1 MLSGRRL
8 ARFGIPP
15 HLTLSVRRRILAA
28 ECLRMGLKEHI
39 REIPD
44 FPTPGILFR
53 DITPLLGH
61 PKAFR
66 LAVDQLAER
75 FASEPF
81 DAVAAIESRG
91 FVFAAPLAYRLGVP
105 LVPVRKEGKLPFD
118 THSVTYALEYGSDTL
133 EIHVDAI
140 REGSRTLIVDD
151 LLATGGTAAATVR
164 LVERSG
170 ASVAGLAFVIELT
183 DLGGRDALAG
193 YRVESLVAW

>member
-1 MLSGRRL
+1 
-8 ARFGIPP
+8 
-15 HLTLSVRRRILAA
+15 
-28 ECLRMGLKEHI
+28 LKEHI

-61 PKAFR
+61 PEAFR
-66 LAVDQLAER
+66 RAVELLAER
-75 FASEPF
+75 FEPESF
-81 DAVAAIESRG
+81 DSVVAIESRG
-91 FVFAAPLAYRLGVP
+91 FVFAAPLAYRLGIP

-118 THSVTYALEYGSDTL
+118 THSVTYALEYGSDAL

-140 REGSRTLIVDD
+140 GEGSRVLIVDD

-164 LVERSG
+164 LIERSG

-183 DLGGRDALAG
+183 DLRGRDALAG
-193 YRVESLVAW
+193 YRVESLVTW

>member
-1 MLSGRRL
+1 MD
-8 ARFGIPP
+8 
-15 HLTLSVRRRILAA
+15 
-28 ECLRMGLKEHI
+28 LKEHI

-61 PKAFR
+61 PEAFR
-66 LAVDQLAER
+66 RAVELLAER
-75 FASEPF
+75 FEPESF
-81 DAVAAIESRG
+81 DSVVAIESRG

-118 THSVTYALEYGSDTL
+118 THSVTYALEYGSDAL

-140 REGSRTLIVDD
+140 GEGSRVLIVDD

-164 LVERSG
+164 LIERSG

-183 DLGGRDALAG
+183 DLRGRDTLAG
-193 YRVESLVAW
+193 YRVESLVTW

>member
-1 MLSGRRL
+1 MD
-8 ARFGIPP
+8 
-15 HLTLSVRRRILAA
+15 
-28 ECLRMGLKEHI
+28 LKEHI

-61 PKAFR
+61 PEAFR
-66 LAVDQLAER
+66 RAVELLAER
-75 FASEPF
+75 FEPESF
-81 DAVAAIESRG
+81 DSVVAIESRG
-91 FVFAAPLAYRLGVP
+91 FVFAAPLAYRLGIP

-118 THSVTYALEYGSDTL
+118 THSVTYALEYGSDSL

-140 REGSRTLIVDD
+140 SEGSRVLIVDD

-164 LVERSG
+164 LIERSG

-183 DLGGRDALAG
+183 DLRGRDALAG
-193 YRVESLVAW
+193 YRVESLVTW

>member
-1 MLSGRRL
+1 MY
-8 ARFGIPP
+8 
-15 HLTLSVRRRILAA
+15 
-28 ECLRMGLKEHI
+28 LKEHI

-61 PKAFR
+61 PQAFR
-66 LAVDQLAER
+66 HAVDQLAER

-81 DAVAAIESRG
+81 DTVVAIESRG

-105 LVPVRKEGKLPFD
+105 LVPVRKKGKLPFD
-118 THSVTYALEYGSDTL
+118 THSVTYALEYGSDSL
-133 EIHVDAI
+133 EVHVDAI
-140 REGSRTLIVDD
+140 GEGSRALIVDD

-170 ASVAGLAFVIELT
+170 ASVAGLAFVVELT
-183 DLGGRDALAG
+183 ELGGRDALPDT
-193 YRVESLVAW
+193 E

>member
-1 MLSGRRL
+1 MN
-8 ARFGIPP
+8 
-15 HLTLSVRRRILAA
+15 
-28 ECLRMGLKEHI
+28 LKEHI

-61 PKAFR
+61 PEAFR
-66 LAVDQLAER
+66 FAVDRLAER

-81 DAVAAIESRG
+81 DAVVAIESRG

-105 LVPVRKEGKLPFD
+105 LAPVRKQGKLPFD
-118 THSVTYALEYGSDTL
+118 THSVTYALEYGSDSL
-133 EIHVDAI
+133 EVHVDAI
-140 REGSRTLIVDD
+140 GEGSRALIVDD

-170 ASVAGLAFVIELT
+170 AAVAGLAFVIELT
-183 DLGGRDALAG
+183 DLGGRNALSG
-193 YRVESLVAW
+193 YRVESLVTC

>member
-1 MLSGRRL
+1 MN
-8 ARFGIPP
+8 
-15 HLTLSVRRRILAA
+15 
-28 ECLRMGLKEHI
+28 LKEHI

-61 PKAFR
+61 PEAFR
-66 LAVDQLAER
+66 FAVDRLAER

-81 DAVAAIESRG
+81 DAVVGIESRG

-105 LVPVRKEGKLPFD
+105 LAPVRKQGKLPFD
-118 THSVTYALEYGSDTL
+118 THSVTYALEYGSDSL
-133 EIHVDAI
+133 EVHVDAI
-140 REGSRTLIVDD
+140 GEGSRALIVDD

-170 ASVAGLAFVIELT
+170 AAVAGLAFVIELT
-183 DLGGRDALAG
+183 DLGGRNALSG
-193 YRVESLVAW
+193 YRVESLVTC

>member
-1 MLSGRRL
+1 MD
-8 ARFGIPP
+8 
-15 HLTLSVRRRILAA
+15 
-28 ECLRMGLKEHI
+28 LKEHI

-61 PKAFR
+61 PEAFR
-66 LAVDQLAER
+66 FAVDRLAER

-81 DAVAAIESRG
+81 DAVVGIESRG

-105 LVPVRKEGKLPFD
+105 LAPVRKQGKLPFD
-118 THSVTYALEYGSDTL
+118 THSVTYALEYGSDSL
-133 EIHVDAI
+133 EVHVDAI
-140 REGSRTLIVDD
+140 GEGSRALIVDD

-183 DLGGRDALAG
+183 DLGGRNALSG
-193 YRVESLVAW
+193 YRVESLVTW

>member
-1 MLSGRRL
+1 MD
-8 ARFGIPP
+8 
-15 HLTLSVRRRILAA
+15 
-28 ECLRMGLKEHI
+28 LKEHI

-61 PKAFR
+61 PEAFR
-66 LAVDQLAER
+66 FAVDRLAER

-81 DAVAAIESRG
+81 DAVVGIESRG

-105 LVPVRKEGKLPFD
+105 LAPVRKQGKLPFD
-118 THSVTYALEYGSDTL
+118 THSVTYALEYGSDSL
-133 EIHVDAI
+133 EVHVDAI
-140 REGSRTLIVDD
+140 GEGSRALIVDD

-170 ASVAGLAFVIELT
+170 ARVAGMAFVIELT
-183 DLGGRDALAG
+183 DLGGRDALSG
-193 YRVESLVAW
+193 YRVESLVTW

>member
-1 MLSGRRL
+1 MD
-8 ARFGIPP
+8 
-15 HLTLSVRRRILAA
+15 
-28 ECLRMGLKEHI
+28 LKEHI

-61 PKAFR
+61 PEAFR
-66 LAVDQLAER
+66 RAVELLAER
-75 FASEPF
+75 FEPESF
-81 DAVAAIESRG
+81 DSVVAIESRG
-91 FVFAAPLAYRLGVP
+91 FVFAAPLAYRLGIP

-118 THSVTYALEYGSDTL
+118 THSVTYALEYGSDSL

-140 REGSRTLIVDD
+140 GEGSRVLIVDD

-164 LVERSG
+164 LIERSG

-183 DLGGRDALAG
+183 DLRGRDALAG
-193 YRVESLVAW
+193 YRVESLVTW

>member
-1 MLSGRRL
+1 MD
-8 ARFGIPP
+8 
-15 HLTLSVRRRILAA
+15 
-28 ECLRMGLKEHI
+28 LKEHI

-44 FPTPGILFR
+44 FPTQGILFR

-61 PKAFR
+61 PEAFR
-66 LAVDQLAER
+66 FAVDQLAER

-81 DAVAAIESRG
+81 DAVVAIESRG

-105 LVPVRKEGKLPFD
+105 LAPVRKQGKLPFD
-118 THSVTYALEYGSDTL
+118 THSVTYALEYGSDSL
-133 EIHVDAI
+133 EVHVDAI
-140 REGSRTLIVDD
+140 GEGSRALIVDD

-183 DLGGRDALAG
+183 DLGGRNALSG
-193 YRVESLVAW
+193 YRVESLVTW

>member
-1 MLSGRRL
+1 MD
-8 ARFGIPP
+8 
-15 HLTLSVRRRILAA
+15 
-28 ECLRMGLKEHI
+28 LKEHI

-61 PKAFR
+61 PEAFR
-66 LAVDQLAER
+66 FAVDRLAER

-81 DAVAAIESRG
+81 DAVVAIESRG

-105 LVPVRKEGKLPFD
+105 LAPVRKQGKLPFD
-118 THSVTYALEYGSDTL
+118 THSVTYALEYGSDSL
-133 EIHVDAI
+133 EVHVDAI
-140 REGSRTLIVDD
+140 GEGSRALIVDD

-170 ASVAGLAFVIELT
+170 AAVAGLAFVIELT
-183 DLGGRDALAG
+183 ELRGRDALSG
-193 YRVESLVAW
+193 YRVESLVTC

>member
-1 MLSGRRL
+1 MD
-8 ARFGIPP
+8 
-15 HLTLSVRRRILAA
+15 
-28 ECLRMGLKEHI
+28 LKEHI

-61 PKAFR
+61 PEAFR
-66 LAVDQLAER
+66 RAVELLAER
-75 FASEPF
+75 FEPESF
-81 DAVAAIESRG
+81 DSVVAIESRG
-91 FVFAAPLAYRLGVP
+91 FVFAAPLAYRLGIP

-118 THSVTYALEYGSDTL
+118 THSVTYALEYGSDAL

-140 REGSRTLIVDD
+140 GEGSRVLIVDD

-164 LVERSG
+164 LIERSG

-183 DLGGRDALAG
+183 DLRGRDALAG
-193 YRVESLVAW
+193 YRVESLVTW

>member
-1 MLSGRRL
+1 MD
-8 ARFGIPP
+8 
-15 HLTLSVRRRILAA
+15 
-28 ECLRMGLKEHI
+28 LKEHI

-61 PKAFR
+61 PEAFR
-66 LAVDQLAER
+66 RAVELLAER
-75 FASEPF
+75 FEPESF
-81 DAVAAIESRG
+81 DSVVAIESRG
-91 FVFAAPLAYRLGVP
+91 FVFAAPLAYRLGIP

-118 THSVTYALEYGSDTL
+118 THSVTYALEYGSDAL

-140 REGSRTLIVDD
+140 GEGSRVLIVDD

-164 LVERSG
+164 LIERSG

-183 DLGGRDALAG
+183 DLRGRDALVG
-193 YRVESLVAW
+193 YRVESLVTW